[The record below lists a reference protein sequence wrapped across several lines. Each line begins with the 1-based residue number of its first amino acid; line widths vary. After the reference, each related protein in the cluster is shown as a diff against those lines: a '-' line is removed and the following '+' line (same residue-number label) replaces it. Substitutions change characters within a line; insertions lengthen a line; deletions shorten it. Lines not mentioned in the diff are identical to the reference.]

1 MDLKTIIVAALLI
14 GLAGCSHGTLGEIAS
29 RRGEALEATSNDELA
44 GAYAHTKSTFGASR
58 TLRTEMERR
67 SMFSGEEW
75 ARIDAGKV
83 RVGDS
88 ESLVWAAWGTPEEIS
103 DFLTDKGRSRVL
115 TYELKGRRVYVDN
128 GIVTGIGSG
137 R

>member
-1 MDLKTIIVAALLI
+1 MDMKTIIVAALIL
-14 GLAGCSHGTLGEIAS
+14 GLAGCRQGSLGEIAS
-29 RRGEALEATSNDELA
+29 RRGEALEATSNEELA
-44 GAYAHTKSTFGASR
+44 GAYAFTKSTFGPSR

-67 SMFSGEEW
+67 AMFSPEQW
-75 ARIDAGKV
+75 ARIDAGTI

-88 ESLVWAAWGTPEEIS
+88 ESLVWAALGTPEEHS
-103 DFLTDKGRSRVL
+103 DLLTEKGRSRIL

-128 GIVTGIGSG
+128 GIVTAIGSG